1 MRSKRASSLR
11 TQLILVV
18 CIVTILPFLVGQWTS
33 YQHTAVVI
41 RENLSDQSRQNVEQ
55 TQKTL
60 NVTLASYENLLYQ
73 LYTDDEIVAA
83 CNELMEGKDVAVA
96 NNRLRLAVQA
106 KAYAKPYIQAI
117 TVLFSDGKFVGYDK
131 LTASVVRSA
140 WMDAWDLEAMFEQ
153 VVATNTTYYFPTAY
167 ATTIMGVPYNMFHIA
182 HRVIDYRHV
191 ETRHAVIVLTIDET
205 MLSSICNENWQEGN
219 TAHSFYLLAD
229 SNGMV
234 VSAPRQEMLG
244 QHINPQDTDGLQY
257 AKACGLLPGRT
268 LTSDS
273 IAVELTGWTLYYFQ
287 DQTGLYDQLSKRQS
301 LVLWMMLFSLVILVG
316 GIVILIRYLTRSVDV
331 VSRAMQ
337 NAAGGDLSVRISENE
352 RMPRETA
359 IITRQFNAMMDDI
372 NTLMHDIQSVSERQ
386 RDAEIAMLEA
396 QINPHFLYNTL
407 DTINW
412 MAIDQDA
419 FDVSNAITAL
429 ARILRYGI
437 EGSNQVVTVREET
450 EWLKQYLTL
459 QQLRLK
465 NSLRVDIRVDDNVL
479 ALPIHKLLLQPFVE
493 NAILHGFEGVKRSH
507 ELSVSI
513 ERQTDHLCIH
523 IRDNG
528 KGMSQKQCELL
539 LQGHSEAD
547 KHHIGV
553 RNALERMHMYYGSD
567 AKVRIE
573 SVPDEGTT
581 IVLLLPLLEEEK
593 S

>member
-11 TQLILVV
+11 TQLILLV

-153 VVATNTTYYFPTAY
+153 VVATNTTHYFPTAY

-513 ERQTDHLCIH
+513 ERQTDHLCIP

-553 RNALERMHMYYGSD
+553 RNALERMHMYYGSA